1 MSLYL
6 FSTMILSLI
15 FLLVFNS
22 WWTASAPFATH
33 LTGMLIAGSTLLSL
47 LLMAALVPVLTRQR
61 LGKIQ
66 SRLHAPNWEM
76 EVSSRLSAP
85 AAVIEGHTVTFANK
99 AFLNDLGMAGMS
111 DQIVGMPLT
120 NVVYPGDH
128 KLLAALL
135 ANLDEPAKEDT
146 TLRLLCVDGTILP
159 AKLSLSPIS
168 GSSMSDRLLL
178 QFSLISSS
186 PTTGISFNE
195 QFNYH
200 LLINRLEEVVFQ
212 LQRGNRIAFLN
223 PSWETLL
230 EYTPEESLGKS
241 FITFVHP
248 EDQPLIIAR
257 LDSISKGKRQ
267 RCNEQIRLIRRN
279 GESCWVE
286 IRAKSSSTMQ
296 NEGASV
302 VGTITDI
309 NEARQVEASLKS
321 NRHSL
326 SSLLNNVPC
335 MIYRR
340 KADAGLNFEFVSD
353 GCVDITGYGAHEL
366 ISDHSLT
373 FKKLLHPQDR
383 PTWESAHEKLMQQQ
397 QLQAVYR
404 LYSRNGTYQWVW
416 EHGTGI
422 YASTGELLAVEGFI
436 AILDRESDATIGADI
451 LSQLQQQISH
461 QE

>member
-47 LLMAALVPVLTRQR
+47 LLMIALIPVLTRQR

-66 SRLHAPNWEM
+66 SHLHSPNWEM
-76 EVSSRLSAP
+76 EVSSRLSSP

-128 KLLAALL
+128 ARLAALL
-135 ANLDEPAKEDT
+135 ANLDAPAKEDT
-146 TLRLLCVDGTILP
+146 TLRLLCVDGTILS
-159 AKLSLSPIS
+159 AKLSLSPI
-168 GSSMSDRLLL
+168 GDAAMSDRLLL
-178 QFSLISSS
+178 QFSLISNS

-200 LLINRLEEVVFQ
+200 LLINRIEEVVFQ
-212 LQRGNRIAFLN
+212 LQRGNKITFLN
-223 PSWETLL
+223 PSWEALL
-230 EYTPEESLGKS
+230 EYTAEESLGKS
-241 FITFVHP
+241 FIDFVHP
-248 EDQPLIIAR
+248 EDKPLTIAR
-257 LDSISKGKRQ
+257 LDSISKGKRL

-286 IRAKSSSTMQ
+286 LRAKSSSAMP
-296 NEGASV
+296 NEGTSV
-302 VGTITDI
+302 IGTMTDI
-309 NEARQVEASLKS
+309 NEARQVEASIKS

-335 MIYRR
+335 MLYRR

-353 GCVDITGYGAHEL
+353 GCVDLTGYDAHEL
-366 ISDHSLT
+366 IGNPSLV

-383 PTWESAHEKLMQQQ
+383 HTWEAAHDKLMQQQ
-397 QLQAVYR
+397 QLQVVYR
-404 LYSRNGTYQWVW
+404 LHSRNGTYQWVW

-436 AILDRESDATIGADI
+436 ATLDRENGHIISGDI
-451 LSQLQQQISH
+451 LQRLQMQVAH
-461 QE
+461 